1 MPKDRDDVEP
11 NSEQPGFLWKELRH
25 LIEILQDLHLQV
37 SSKLLEK
44 RVRPPTALGT
54 DESGLDISQALKDY
68 VDTNLGDQAQG
79 REATKPLHEGPSSA
93 PDEPASAESAPAGD
107 HAAGSPVHPNE
118 LSGYLKDKTTGQE
131 FARYMG
137 EKMRTTTLDHL
148 NRTVQLARQ
157 GNRQGAYIHAELA
170 ENAMR
175 LARKHMSTEEFERF
189 KDEIR
194 TRVDAAKSSAHPGTL

>member
-1 MPKDRDDVEP
+1 MSKDPDQVEQ
-11 NSEQPGFLWKELRH
+11 NGEQPGFLWKELRH

-44 RVRPPTALGT
+44 RVRPPADFGG
-54 DESGLDISQALKDY
+54 EEGGLDISQTLKEY
-68 VDTNLGDQAQG
+68 VDTNLGGQTKYQ
-79 REATKPLHEGPSSA
+79 EAVKDVPEALSA
-93 PDEPASAESAPAGD
+93 TPDEPTPADATSAP
-107 HAAGSPVHPNE
+107 PVQTEGPVNPNE

-137 EKMRTTTLDHL
+137 EKMRTTTLEHL

-170 ENAMR
+170 ENAMPTSVGKGNE
-175 LARKHMSTEEFERF
+175 L
-189 KDEIR
+189 
-194 TRVDAAKSSAHPGTL
+194 